1 MLAVRTTRPGG
12 WRGGIRA
19 VRMSCRDSK
28 WAAHTFGSLRHCV
41 EADLF
46 AMTGKSLGVVTD
58 GRGAT
63 ISKAGFVGA
72 ISACCL
78 GVAGIADFSTHH
90 PRARLRKAKGLLLCL
105 PGRHALSGCFSVAA
119 YVLVSVIE
127 HDRS

>member
-1 MLAVRTTRPGG
+1 
-12 WRGGIRA
+12 
-19 VRMSCRDSK
+19 MSCRDSQ

-72 ISACCL
+72 ILPLARAGLACC
-78 GVAGIADFSTHH
+78 THH
-90 PRARLRKAKGLLLCL
+90 LRDFAQRERESPKGLLLC
-105 PGRHALSGCFSVAA
+105 PDVMP
-119 YVLVSVIE
+119 
-127 HDRS
+127 